1 MDIFRN
7 LFEELAPE
15 DNIEKIKKEILKL
28 KTPTAKKTSN
38 YVLYDEDSIK
48 YYKEKGEPGTVDHE
62 TERYVFRLG
71 GGLNGCGTWSNYF
84 KDLSVIFKELEEN
97 TGWAPVAT
105 DFSLDT
111 IDDVFDVE
119 ITLFNPKDHDEL
131 NDKLNEDLIFI
142 DKNNAKS
149 KLYGLRKQ
157 IETTQD
163 DSVKESLL
171 NLFNLYLYQIKSLMF
186 DYKVD
191 FSEDEWQENHKFMT
205 DQLEGKSDQLDED
218 IEKHETLNPKLFN
231 EDEKL
236 KDEVLDK
243 INLIVEYFLSDLEE
257 DGIKIDV
264 EDIILV
270 GSNVSYNYTKDSD
283 LDIHIIANT
292 DDLDCPDD
300 LYPLLYGAYKSLFNR
315 KMDISFYGIPVEVY
329 VETDDTPLRSNGIY
343 SVKDNDWIVH
353 PVQAKI
359 PDIDFDQVEELVKPY
374 ENRYKEILENP
385 SVEEIEQ
392 LITDIYE
399 ERKKGMSDEN
409 GEYSLENL
417 CFKEFRNRGYLDKL
431 KDLKNEVLSKELSLE
446 NLEN

>member
-1 MDIFRN
+1 
-7 LFEELAPE
+7 
-15 DNIEKIKKEILKL
+15 
-28 KTPTAKKTSN
+28 
-38 YVLYDEDSIK
+38 
-48 YYKEKGEPGTVDHE
+48 
-62 TERYVFRLG
+62 
-71 GGLNGCGTWSNYF
+71 
-84 KDLSVIFKELEEN
+84 
-97 TGWAPVAT
+97 
-105 DFSLDT
+105 
-111 IDDVFDVE
+111 
-119 ITLFNPKDHDEL
+119 
-131 NDKLNEDLIFI
+131 
-142 DKNNAKS
+142 
-149 KLYGLRKQ
+149 
-157 IETTQD
+157 
-163 DSVKESLL
+163 
-171 NLFNLYLYQIKSLMF
+171 MF

-191 FSEDEWQENHKFMT
+191 FSEDEWQENRKFMI
-205 DQLEGKSDQLDED
+205 DNLEGKSDQLDED

-257 DGIKIDV
+257 DGIKINV

-292 DDLDCPDD
+292 DDLECPDD

-353 PVQAKI
+353 PVQANI

-399 ERKKGMSDEN
+399 ERKKGMSDDN